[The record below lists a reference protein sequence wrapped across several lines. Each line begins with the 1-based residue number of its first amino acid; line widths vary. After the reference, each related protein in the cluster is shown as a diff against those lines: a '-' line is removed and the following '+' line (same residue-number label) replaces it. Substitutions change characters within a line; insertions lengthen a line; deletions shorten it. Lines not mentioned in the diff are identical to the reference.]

1 MVISCCAVGCANRQG
16 KANISFYRI
25 PFDGERRQRW
35 VAAISRKNWQPSKY
49 SRICSEHFLQGQ
61 KSDDPLSPDYVP
73 SVFVHTKSPE
83 KRRAL
88 GSLGKYQVREAMKKK
103 KRQELSK
110 REAARALNLSA
121 EMNALGEAEDKIV
134 EEASISEPSVKCDAM
149 CQTDLTSDYTE
160 LLEFECHGFLD
171 NLLPGDLILAD
182 RGFRIQEQVGLYCAR
197 ETPAFTRGE
206 KTAGRC

>member
-1 MVISCCAVGCANRQG
+1 MVISCCAVGCDNRQG

-25 PFDGERRQRW
+25 PFARERRQRW

-49 SRICSEHFLQGQ
+49 SRICSDHFLQGQ

-121 EMNALGEAEDKIV
+121 EMNALGEAEDNIV

-160 LLEFECHGFLD
+160 LLEFECQQLR
-171 NLLPGDLILAD
+171 GDTFTLKEKLKPKD
-182 RGFRIQEQVGLYCAR
+182 LKAR
-197 ETPAFTRGE
+197 TQTYSQ
-206 KTAGRC
+206 